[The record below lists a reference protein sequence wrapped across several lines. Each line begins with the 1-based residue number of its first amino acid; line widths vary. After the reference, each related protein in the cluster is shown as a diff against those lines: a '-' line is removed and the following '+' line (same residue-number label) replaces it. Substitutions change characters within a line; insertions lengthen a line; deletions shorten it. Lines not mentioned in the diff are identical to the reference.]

1 MIKWTALGLF
11 CAGII
16 SLLVGVIWAY
26 AYYETCVLSSLV
38 LNETFM
44 TFCDVLA
51 GGYLTLVALV
61 VPIGVNMT
69 DKVMDNYNNADIR
82 ERYVMPRVRELFA
95 ELFCWVIFLIAL
107 KIISIYLNYLFY
119 FIIAV
124 FAVLRGVYLS
134 INFSEHLV
142 TVVED
147 TEKAIIED
155 YKKQTSNASNKL

>member
-1 MIKWTALGLF
+1 MA
-11 CAGII
+11 
-16 SLLVGVIWAY
+16 
-26 AYYETCVLSSLV
+26 
-38 LNETFM
+38 
-44 TFCDVLA
+44 FCDVLA
-51 GGYLTLVALV
+51 GGYLTIVALV

-107 KIISIYLNYLFY
+107 KIISVYVNYLFY
-119 FIIAV
+119 FITAV

-147 TEKAIIED
+147 TEKAILED
-155 YKKQTSNASNKL
+155 YQKQTSNASNKL